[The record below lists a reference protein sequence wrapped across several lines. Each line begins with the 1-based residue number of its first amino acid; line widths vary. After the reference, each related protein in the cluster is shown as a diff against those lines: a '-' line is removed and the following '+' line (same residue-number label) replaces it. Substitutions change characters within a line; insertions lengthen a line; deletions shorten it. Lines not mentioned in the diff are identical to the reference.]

1 MKTLHIGLT
10 FSRLSIE
17 AKNGRR
23 RYWMYNSN
31 ENQITRAYRSR
42 DSKWLITF
50 IILGVL
56 NHIPTLKTRMDIN
69 SFSSLFLSP
78 PRKCNKSSLHINAF
92 VTNSTGE
99 QMKNINYNRDFAF
112 SCTHVPT
119 FLRGCRDF
127 SRLACERAILVE
139 GILRRTSAGVV
150 GNVANCDS
158 GCQLSQAPQP

>member
-1 MKTLHIGLT
+1 
-10 FSRLSIE
+10 
-17 AKNGRR
+17 
-23 RYWMYNSN
+23 MYKSN
-31 ENQITRAYRSR
+31 ENQTTRAYRSR

-69 SFSSLFLSP
+69 SFSALFLSP

-99 QMKNINYNRDFAF
+99 QMRNINYNRDFAF

-119 FLRGCRDF
+119 FLRGCRAF
-127 SRLACERAILVE
+127 SRLACEPDFAEESRREWLRGTSRFWVSTEPGATAIAIGLS
-139 GILRRTSAGVV
+139 IVV
-150 GNVANCDS
+150 
-158 GCQLSQAPQP
+158 Q